1 MRRQR
6 TPRRGAS
13 AWAPLVGE
21 VLGSRIAAASVL
33 ARALAVV
40 TAMTAV
46 SAVTIAILGV
56 PLDLTSGFGWAL
68 LLLALAVA
76 SASPLALLQRSR
88 IREQLR
94 TRLADAGIRFA
105 PAPPVAT
112 VAGFERWLDRN
123 RLDRDDVRSALT
135 HCERE

>member
-1 MRRQR
+1 MRQQR

-13 AWAPLVGE
+13 ARAPLVGE

-46 SAVTIAILGV
+46 SAVTIAILGL

-68 LLLALAVA
+68 PLLALAVA
-76 SASPLALLQRSR
+76 YASPLALLQRSR

-94 TRLADAGIRFA
+94 TRLADAGLRFETT
-105 PAPPVAT
+105 PPVAT

-135 HCERE
+135 HCET

>member
-1 MRRQR
+1 MMRQQR

-33 ARALAVV
+33 ARALVVV
-40 TAMTAV
+40 TAVMAA
-46 SAVTIAILGV
+46 SAVGIAILGV
-56 PLDLTSGFGWAL
+56 PLDMTSGFGWVL

-76 SASPLALLQRSR
+76 YASPLALLRGSR

-94 TRLADAGIRFA
+94 TRLTDAGLRFETT
-105 PAPPVAT
+105 PPVAT
-112 VAGFERWLDRN
+112 VAGFERWLERN
-123 RLDRDDVRSALT
+123 HLDRDDVRSALT
-135 HCERE
+135 HPEM

>member
-1 MRRQR
+1 MRQQR

-13 AWAPLVGE
+13 ARAPLVGE

-46 SAVTIAILGV
+46 SAVTIAILGL

-68 LLLALAVA
+68 PLLALAVA
-76 SASPLALLQRSR
+76 YASPLALLQRSR

-94 TRLADAGIRFA
+94 TRLADAGIRFETA
-105 PAPPVAT
+105 PLVAT

-135 HCERE
+135 HRET